1 MFHVAPPWMVLLH
14 LRLFSLEDLHT
25 GLQVGVRATH
35 EIIEAWLLHAACPGT
50 CTDVW
55 MGVLLPPLLR
65 LLFPHMWVWTG
76 RAQEVCGWCGTQSA
90 LIYFLH
96 LLWFLQKGPEHSWSR
111 ARCRAACAWSQLC
124 QHSRGSVRSGGLLL
138 TATFSCSHNDTSPTT
153 SSILVNV
160 ESNMVMLTS
169 LARHIWAVMW
179 YFAEFVRMSDED
191 FCCTLLWFSWSL
203 SQCCV
208 VVFSN
213 SVSWFFL
220 KIAWQV

>member
-1 MFHVAPPWMVLLH
+1 MVHVAPLWMVLLH
-14 LRLFSLEDLHT
+14 FRLFLLEDLRT

-35 EIIEAWLLHAACPGT
+35 EIIEAWLLHAACPPGA

-65 LLFPHMWVWTG
+65 LLFPHMWVWRG
-76 RAQEVCGWCGTQSA
+76 RAREVCGWCGTQSA

-111 ARCRAACAWSQLC
+111 ARCRAVCAWSQLC

-153 SSILVNV
+153 SSILVNM

-169 LARHIWAVMW
+169 LASYICAVMR
-179 YFAEFVRMSDED
+179 YVAEFVRMSDED
-191 FCCTLLWFSWSL
+191 FYALCRGFLVSFTVLCCGLLRFRLLVL
-203 SQCCV
+203 S
-208 VVFSN
+208 
-213 SVSWFFL
+213 
-220 KIAWQV
+220 